1 LKIDVMEQSPVSL
14 AILFA
19 DISGST
25 RLYEVLGDVRARE
38 RTSRCLSILTAVIQ
52 RHGGTVIKTIGDEV
66 MSTFPSA
73 DAAVQAA
80 CAMQESVAAEVVPG
94 ETALDIRI
102 GLHYGPALAE
112 LGDVFGDAVNV
123 AARIVALTK
132 ARQILT
138 TRQTVEMLSPV
149 LSAGTRH
156 TDRAPVKGKQEEI
169 DVYEVIWR
177 EEDLTRMEGSQIPR
191 VDSQARLQLRFR
203 EQEIEA
209 SHGRPVVTIGRGQQN
224 DIIVLD
230 TLASRMH
237 ARIEYRRGK
246 FVLLDQSTNGT
257 YVLTD
262 EGETAYLRREEF
274 VLRGSGVISLGRA
287 AGREAPEVIHFVC
300 QS

>member
-1 LKIDVMEQSPVSL
+1 MEQSPVSL

-38 RTSRCLSILTAVIQ
+38 RTSRCLSILTEVIQ

-66 MSTFPSA
+66 MSTFPGA

-80 CAMQESVAAEVVPG
+80 CAMQESMAAEAVPG
-94 ETALDIRI
+94 EIALDIRI
-102 GLHYGPALAE
+102 GLHYGPALVE

-149 LSAGTRH
+149 LRAGTRH
-156 TDRAPVKGKQEEI
+156 TDRAPV
-169 DVYEVIWR
+169 
-177 EEDLTRMEGSQIPR
+177 
-191 VDSQARLQLRFR
+191 
-203 EQEIEA
+203 
-209 SHGRPVVTIGRGQQN
+209 IGRGQQN
-224 DIIVLD
+224 DIIILD

-262 EGETAYLRREEF
+262 EGEKAYLRREEF

-287 AGREAPEVIHFVC
+287 AGPEAPEVIHFVC